1 MAHQTTRLNVGDGVH
16 MEKPQRTFG
25 NLGHDAVELIELQ
38 AKLFMIDTRESA
50 RALIYGA
57 VLVLAAAILML
68 TGATVMAFSL
78 AWLFYDVLEWPRP
91 LAFLAAG
98 GIVLLICGI
107 VGWLG
112 VRKLL
117 RAAKVYRRSGRE
129 LSRNLQWFR
138 NAWKRP
144 VHRPTMVPTGN
155 DRM

>member
-1 MAHQTTRLNVGDGVH
+1 MAYQTTRMNAADNSGVDR
-16 MEKPQRTFG
+16 PQRSFG
-25 NLGHDAVELIELQ
+25 NLGHDVVELVELQ

-50 RALIYGA
+50 RALIYG
-57 VLVLAAAILML
+57 VILVLAAGILML

-98 GIVLLICGI
+98 GAVLLICAI

-112 VRKLL
+112 IRKLL
-117 RAAKVYRRSGRE
+117 RAVRVYRRSGRE

-138 NAWKRP
+138 DAWKRP
-144 VHRPTMVPTGN
+144 VRPPAVVPPSTHRM
-155 DRM
+155 

>member
-1 MAHQTTRLNVGDGVH
+1 MAHQTSRMNYTDGGNLDR
-16 MEKPQRTFG
+16 PQRTFG
-25 NLGHDAVELIELQ
+25 NLGHDAVELLELQ

-50 RALIYGA
+50 RSLIYG
-57 VLVLAAAILML
+57 VVMLLAAGVLML
-68 TGATVMAFSL
+68 AGSTVLAFSL

-98 GIVLLICGI
+98 GIVLVICAV
-107 VGWLG
+107 VGWLSI
-112 VRKLL
+112 RKLL
-117 RAAKVYRRSGRE
+117 QAAKVYRRSGRE

-144 VHRPTMVPTGN
+144 ARPTMVPSGN